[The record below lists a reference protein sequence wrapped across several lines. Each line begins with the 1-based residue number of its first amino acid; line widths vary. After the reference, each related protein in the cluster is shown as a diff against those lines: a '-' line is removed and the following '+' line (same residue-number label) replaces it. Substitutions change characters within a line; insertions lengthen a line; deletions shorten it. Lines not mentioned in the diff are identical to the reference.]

1 MATPH
6 YVAKKVGDRY
16 VMVRKDCEPRVD
28 LPCAV
33 IGALLLWR
41 GVRRRGF
48 LGAAAAVAGALALCR
63 GMTGHMP
70 LCGRHAERRR
80 PPRAAPGPSS
90 QHDIRLQQQTPKDEV
105 DEAVMESFPASDP
118 PAFMSRVV
126 AHF

>member
-41 GVRRRGF
+41 GLHRRGF
-48 LGAAAAVAGALALCR
+48 LGLMAAVAGALALCR
-63 GMTGHMP
+63 GMTGHVP
-70 LCGRHAERRR
+70 LRGRRAGSRRR
-80 PPRAAPGPSS
+80 PPRSAPGPSF
-90 QHDIRLQQQTPKDEV
+90 QHDIRPQQQTPKDEV
-105 DEAVMESFPASDP
+105 DEAAMESFPASDP
-118 PAFMSRVV
+118 PARMSRTV
-126 AHF
+126 HF